1 MIEKIIN
8 KESIIN
14 VGIIL
19 PEDKKISIEI
29 VFPNPHQYKMNSGEL
44 SELLNIEIQS
54 KSILINNNLA
64 DEIIIEPVND
74 VENSNRPI
82 INSVPTGRGFHWQN
96 EIQVQL
102 PGKVIIKNYNGH
114 LFVINELLVEQYLP
128 YVATSEM
135 NADCPP
141 ALLEA
146 QTIAARSWLL
156 ANLQVNHPDLN
167 IDVCNDDCCQRY
179 QGVTEV
185 PKESLQAI
193 HNTYGQVLLYRPSDR
208 RTDPPAPLP
217 VLKLRQL
224 KKLRRTGNEICDA
237 RYSKCC
243 GGITESYENVWG
255 GEPIPYLSS
264 ISDNPQPN
272 DNLMTTNDYESFINS
287 FPPAFCSEKYV
298 KPSDIQKYLGKV
310 DKSGSYYRWNI
321 SYSQKELTSIINQK
335 LDLNAREI
343 VNILPLKRGYSGRII
358 KLQIDYFDTSG
369 KEKSI
374 ILNSEYDIRNALHKQ
389 FLYSSAIVIEQELDD
404 NRHINLFKFH
414 GAGWGHGVGLCQ
426 IGALGMAL
434 NGYSAEDILKHYF
447 KGVVVKQLY

>member
-8 KESIIN
+8 KEPIIS

-19 PEDKKISIEI
+19 PKDKKISIEI
-29 VFPNPHQYKMNSGEL
+29 VFPNPHQYKINSGEL
-44 SELLNIEIQS
+44 SGNIEIKIQAD
-54 KSILINNNLA
+54 SILV
-64 DEIIIEPVND
+64 DEKLCKNVIIKPVED
-74 VENSNRPI
+74 VENSNCPT

-114 LFVINELLVEQYLP
+114 LFVINELPVEQYLP

-193 HNTYGQVLLYRPSDR
+193 HNTYGQVLLYRD
-208 RTDPPAPLP
+208 
-217 VLKLRQL
+217 
-224 KKLRRTGNEICDA
+224 EICDA

-287 FPPAFCSEKYV
+287 SPPAFCNEKYV
-298 KPSDIQKYLGKV
+298 NPSDIQKYLGKV
-310 DKSGSYYRWNI
+310 DISDSYYRWNI
-321 SYSQKELTSIINQK
+321 SYSQKELTSIINSK
-335 LDLNAREI
+335 LDLNAI
-343 VNILPLKRGYSGRII
+343 YITNISPLKRGFSGRII
-358 KLQIDYFDTSG
+358 ELKIEYIDKYD
-369 KEKSI
+369 KNKSV
-374 ILNSEYDIRNALHKQ
+374 ILNSEYDIRNVLHKQ
-389 FLYSSAIVIEQELDD
+389 FLYSSAILIEQEIKH
-404 NRHINLFKFH
+404 NSFPEKFKFI

-434 NGYSAEDILKHYF
+434 NGYSSEDILQHYF
-447 KGVVVKQLY
+447 KNTKIEKIY

>member
-8 KESIIN
+8 KEPIIN

-29 VFPNPHQYKMNSGEL
+29 VFPNPHQYKINSGEL
-44 SELLNIEIQS
+44 SGNIEIKIQAD
-54 KSILINNNLA
+54 SILVDGKLCKNV
-64 DEIIIEPVND
+64 IIKPVED
-74 VENSNRPI
+74 VKNSNCPT
-82 INSVPTGRGFHWQN
+82 INSVPTGRRFHWQN
-96 EIQVQL
+96 EIQAQL
-102 PGKVIIKNYNGH
+102 PGKIIIQNYNGY
-114 LFVINELLVEQYLP
+114 LFVINELPVEQYLP

-156 ANLQVNHPDLN
+156 ANLQVNHSELD

-193 HNTYGQVLLYRPSDR
+193 HNTYGQVLLYRD
-208 RTDPPAPLP
+208 
-217 VLKLRQL
+217 V
-224 KKLRRTGNEICDA
+224 ICDA

-298 KPSDIQKYLGKV
+298 KPADIQKYLGKV

-335 LDLNAREI
+335 LDLNAHET

-369 KEKSI
+369 KEKLI

-389 FLYSSAIVIEQELDD
+389 FLYSSAIVIEQEIKH
-404 NRHINLFKFH
+404 NSFPEKFKFI

-434 NGYSAEDILKHYF
+434 NGYSSEDILQHYF
-447 KGVVVKQLY
+447 KNTKIEKIY

>member
-1 MIEKIIN
+1 MNKKII
-8 KESIIN
+8 KEPIIK

-29 VFPNPHQYKMNSGEL
+29 VFPNPHQYKMNSRKL
-44 SELLNIEIQS
+44 SENIKIKIQAD
-54 KSILINNNLA
+54 SILVDGKLCKNV
-64 DEIIIEPVND
+64 IIEPVED
-74 VENSNRPI
+74 VENSNCPI

-114 LFVINELLVEQYLP
+114 LFVINELPVEQYLP

-193 HNTYGQVLLYRPSDR
+193 HNTYGQVLLYRD
-208 RTDPPAPLP
+208 
-217 VLKLRQL
+217 
-224 KKLRRTGNEICDA
+224 EICDA

-335 LDLNAREI
+335 LDLNAHEI

-374 ILNSEYDIRNALHKQ
+374 VLNSEYDIRNALHKQ
-389 FLYSSAIVIEQELDD
+389 FLYSSAIVIEQRLDD
-404 NRHINLFKFH
+404 NRHIKIFKFI

-426 IGALGMAL
+426 MGALGMAL

>member
-8 KESIIN
+8 KEPIIN

-29 VFPNPHQYKMNSGEL
+29 VFPNPHQYKINSGEL

-54 KSILINNNLA
+54 DSILVDGKLCKNV
-64 DEIIIEPVND
+64 IIEPIYD
-74 VENSNRPI
+74 VDNFNCPT
-82 INSVPTGRGFHWQN
+82 INSVPVGRGFHWQN

-102 PGKVIIKNYNGH
+102 PGKAIIKNYNGH
-114 LFVINELLVEQYLP
+114 LFVINELPVEQYLP

-141 ALLEA
+141 ALLET

-193 HNTYGQVLLYRPSDR
+193 HNTYGQVLLYRD
-208 RTDPPAPLP
+208 
-217 VLKLRQL
+217 
-224 KKLRRTGNEICDA
+224 EICDA

>member
-8 KESIIN
+8 KEPIIN

-44 SELLNIEIQS
+44 SGNIEIKIQAD
-54 KSILINNNLA
+54 SILVDGKLCKNV
-64 DEIIIEPVND
+64 IIKPVED
-74 VENSNRPI
+74 VKNSNCPT
-82 INSVPTGRGFHWQN
+82 INSVPTGRRFHWQN
-96 EIQVQL
+96 EIQAQL
-102 PGKVIIKNYNGH
+102 PGKIIIQNYNEY
-114 LFVINELLVEQYLP
+114 LFVINELPVEQYLP

-156 ANLQVNHPDLN
+156 ANLQVNHSELD

-193 HNTYGQVLLYRPSDR
+193 HNTYGQVLLYRD
-208 RTDPPAPLP
+208 
-217 VLKLRQL
+217 V
-224 KKLRRTGNEICDA
+224 ICDA

-298 KPSDIQKYLGKV
+298 KPADIQKYLGKV

-335 LDLNAREI
+335 LDLNAHET

-369 KEKSI
+369 KEKLI

-414 GAGWGHGVGLCQ
+414 GAGWGHGAGLCQ

-434 NGYSAEDILKHYF
+434 NGYSSEDILQHYF
-447 KGVVVKQLY
+447 KNTKIEKIY